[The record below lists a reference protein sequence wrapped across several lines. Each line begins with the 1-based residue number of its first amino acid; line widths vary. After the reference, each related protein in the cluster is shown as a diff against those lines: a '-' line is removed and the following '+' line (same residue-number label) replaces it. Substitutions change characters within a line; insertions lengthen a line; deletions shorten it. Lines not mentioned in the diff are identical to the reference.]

1 LNIRIFGNGCRVFG
15 WYHTL
20 AGVVGLEIRVDDLS
34 GNQVKA
40 LIAEHLA
47 GMFADSPPESVHAL
61 DLEGLKRPEVTFWC
75 AWEGQE
81 LMGCGAMKELDSQ
94 HGELKS
100 MRTASAHL
108 RKGVARNIL
117 AHIIEVAK
125 ERGYK
130 RLSLETGSMDS
141 FIPARKLYEDFGFS
155 YCGPFADYELDPNS
169 AFMTKEL

>member
-1 LNIRIFGNGCRVFG
+1 M
-15 WYHTL
+15 
-20 AGVVGLEIRVDDLS
+20 
-34 GNQVKA
+34 
-40 LIAEHLA
+40 IAEHLA

-61 DLEGLKRPEVTFWC
+61 DLEGLKKPEVTFWC
-75 AWEGQE
+75 AWEGEE

-155 YCGPFADYELDPNS
+155 YCGPFADYAPDPNS

>member
-1 LNIRIFGNGCRVFG
+1 M
-15 WYHTL
+15 
-20 AGVVGLEIRVDDLS
+20 EIRVDDLS

-40 LIAEHLA
+40 MIAEHLA

-61 DLEGLKRPEVTFWC
+61 DLEGLKKPEVTFWC
-75 AWEGQE
+75 AWEGEE

-155 YCGPFADYELDPNS
+155 YCGPFADYAPDPNS

>member
-1 LNIRIFGNGCRVFG
+1 M
-15 WYHTL
+15 
-20 AGVVGLEIRVDDLS
+20 EIRVDDLS

-81 LMGCGAMKELDSQ
+81 LMGCGAMKELDSE

-100 MRTASAHL
+100 MRTASA
-108 RKGVARNIL
+108 
-117 AHIIEVAK
+117 
-125 ERGYK
+125 
-130 RLSLETGSMDS
+130 
-141 FIPARKLYEDFGFS
+141 
-155 YCGPFADYELDPNS
+155 
-169 AFMTKEL
+169 